1 MTVSVQRHGHRV
13 EIVQKADLVPG
24 SIGWKAR
31 LLATGL
37 FTTCIFLAAV
47 SALLF
52 GKLVAGGVPAAETW
66 VGMIVMVPAVPCLAA
81 AAFWEISAARPCRIT
96 ISPAEIAVH
105 YGSPLPRSFR
115 IARRPAGLLKAEV
128 YHRTHRNHAS
138 SRSHGSYNIT
148 LKSRIPYV
156 RCGGRLI
163 GPMDEPDAKALAAAM
178 NAVLRPDQPRPL
190 RQCCRSCLGSGR
202 NCLAA

>member
-105 YGSPLPRSFR
+105 YGSPLPRPFR
-115 IARRPAGLLKAEV
+115 IARRPAGRSPQGRGV
-128 YHRTHRNHAS
+128 SPHAPQS
-138 SRSHGSYNIT
+138 CEFTKPWQLQHHPQKPDTLCALRRAIDRSDG
-148 LKSRIPYV
+148 
-156 RCGGRLI
+156 
-163 GPMDEPDAKALAAAM
+163 
-178 NAVLRPDQPRPL
+178 
-190 RQCCRSCLGSGR
+190 
-202 NCLAA
+202 

>member
-13 EIVQKADLVPG
+13 EIVRKPDLVPG
-24 SIGWKAR
+24 TIGWKAR
-31 LLATGL
+31 LLAMGL
-37 FTTCIFLAAV
+37 FAACIFLAAII
-47 SALLF
+47 ALLF
-52 GKLVAGGVPAAETW
+52 DQSGAGTVPAAEIW
-66 VGMIVMVPAVPCLAA
+66 IGMILLAPAVPGLAVVA
-81 AAFWEISAARPCRIT
+81 LWEIFAARPCRIT

-105 YGSPLPRSFR
+105 YGSPLPRPFR
-115 IARRPAGLLKAEV
+115 IARRLAGLLKAEV

-178 NAVLRPDQPRPL
+178 NAVLRPDQAGTARVE
-190 RQCCRSCLGSGR
+190 RVC
-202 NCLAA
+202 